1 MVCQSHHRQSNSLL
15 LTQEHGDHVW
25 SEEKQKGLGWE
36 KNRSRRRKLCF
47 ERTAAFCSALCFVIS
62 PWTFP
67 LPEIS
72 LESFCPKNQSF
83 VTPNLLGHFLG
94 LDFTFQP
101 HLVTLEVFY
110 LEAVLLALAFVFFS
124 ISADFVKF
132 SFIFFLPLSSP
143 LLSLSHTER
152 QRETEI
158 ISGHNFLFSLVV
170 LERESHFANRKRL
183 QIGEVENMQRLLA
196 CFAKCI

>member
-1 MVCQSHHRQSNSLL
+1 MVCQSHHRQSSSLL

-25 SEEKQKGLGWE
+25 SEEKQKGRGRE
-36 KNRSRRRKLCF
+36 KNGSF
-47 ERTAAFCSALCFVIS
+47 ERTAAFCSALCFVTS
-62 PWTFP
+62 PRLFLYLKFHW
-67 LPEIS
+67 
-72 LESFCPKNQSF
+72 NQSF

-196 CFAKCI
+196 CFEKCI